1 MPRLVY
7 RMLCCLGLLL
17 GLNAPLL
24 AAALA
29 AAPVVLL
36 DVEGAIGPAS
46 AGYIERGLE
55 HAADEGAQ
63 LVVLQL
69 DTPGGLDSAMR
80 SINQAIL
87 ASPVPVATYV
97 TPSGARAASAGTY
110 MLYASHIAAMAPGT
124 NLGAATPVAI
134 GGPGSPAG
142 GEPADKPAEPDAM
155 GRKQVNDASAYIRGL
170 AQLRGR
176 NADWAEQAVREAV
189 SLSASEALEL
199 KVIDHVARDLD
210 HLLQQLDGTTLTLAA
225 GPVTL
230 RTADAPLIRH
240 DPDWRVK
247 LLAVITNPSIALI
260 LMMIGIYGLIFEFS
274 SPGVGVGG
282 VLGSICL
289 ILAFYALQML
299 PVSYAGLALILLGIG
314 FMAAEALLPSFGVLG
329 IGGAAAFVAGAVML
343 MDTDA
348 PGFGIPLGLI
358 LTLAV
363 VSAVTIFAILFMAVR
378 ARQRAPLGGD
388 AELIGHLTPVTGVRE
403 DDPRQGW
410 VMLRGEQW
418 QVHSQAPLLP
428 GQQVRVTA
436 RNGLKLNVTA
446 ADQQP
451 PRGGN

>member
-199 KVIDHVARDLD
+199 KVIDHVARDVD

-230 RTADAPLIRH
+230 RTADATLIHH

-436 RNGLKLNVTA
+436 RNGLKLDVTA

>member
-1 MPRLVY
+1 
-7 RMLCCLGLLL
+7 MLCCLGLLL

-24 AAALA
+24 AAA
-29 AAPVVLL
+29 PVAVLS
-36 DVEGAIGPAS
+36 VEGAIGPAS

-55 HAADEGAQ
+55 RAMDDGAQ

-134 GGPGSPAG
+134 GGGSPAG

-155 GRKQVNDASAYIRGL
+155 SKKQVNDASAYIRGL

-199 KVIDHVARDLD
+199 NVIDHVARDVV
-210 HLLQQLDGTTLTLAA
+210 HLLEQLDGTTLTLAA
-225 GPVTL
+225 GPATL
-230 RTADAPLIRH
+230 RTADATLVRH

-247 LLAVITNPSIALI
+247 LLAVITNPSVALI

-274 SPGVGVGG
+274 SPGAGVGG
-282 VLGSICL
+282 VLGGICL
-289 ILAFYALQML
+289 IFALYALQML
-299 PVSYAGLALILLGIG
+299 PVSYAGLALILLGIA

-363 VSAVTIFAILFMAVR
+363 VSALIIFAILFMAVR

-388 AELIGHLTPVTGVRE
+388 AELIGHLTPVTGVRD

-436 RNGLKLNVTA
+436 RNGLKLDVTA
-446 ADQQP
+446 ADEQP
-451 PRGGN
+451 PRGGNRWVSK

>member
-17 GLNAPLL
+17 GLNAPL
-24 AAALA
+24 LA

-199 KVIDHVARDLD
+199 KVIDHVARDVD

-230 RTADAPLIRH
+230 RTADATLIRH

-358 LTLAV
+358 LTLAA

-436 RNGLKLNVTA
+436 RNGLKLDVTA

>member
-17 GLNAPLL
+17 GLNVPLL

-199 KVIDHVARDLD
+199 KVIDHVARDVD

-230 RTADAPLIRH
+230 RTADATLIRH

-436 RNGLKLNVTA
+436 RNGLKLDVTA

>member
-230 RTADAPLIRH
+230 RTADATLIRH

-358 LTLAV
+358 LTLAA

-436 RNGLKLNVTA
+436 RNGLKLDVTA

>member
-7 RMLCCLGLLL
+7 RILCCLGLLL

-24 AAALA
+24 AAA
-29 AAPVVLL
+29 PVILL
-36 DVEGAIGPAS
+36 DAEGVIGPAS
-46 AGYIERGLE
+46 AGYIQRGLE
-55 HAADEGAQ
+55 RAADEGAQ
-63 LVVLQL
+63 LVILQL

-80 SINQAIL
+80 SINQALL

-97 TPSGARAASAGTY
+97 APSGARAASAGTY

-134 GGPGSPAG
+134 GGGGAPAG
-142 GEPADKPAEPDAM
+142 GEPADKPADPDAM
-155 GRKQVNDASAYIRGL
+155 TRKQVNDASAYIRGL

-199 KVIDHVARDLD
+199 KVIDYVARDLD
-210 HLLQQLDGTTLTLAA
+210 HLFQQLDGTTLTLAA

-230 RTADAPLIRH
+230 RTAEATLIRH

-363 VSAVTIFAILFMAVR
+363 VSALTIFAILFMAMR

-388 AELIGHLTPVTGVRE
+388 AELIGHLAPVTGVRD
-403 DDPRQGW
+403 DDPHQGW
-410 VMLRGEQW
+410 VTLRGEQW

-436 RNGLKLNVTA
+436 RNGLKLDVTA